1 VTRKI
6 THTAAQIKMGMTN
19 ELRLGNLDARRD
31 WGYAGDYVRA
41 IWGMLQRENADD
53 YVIGTGSTHSVR
65 EFCELAFDYLD
76 LDYREHVIQDPRYYR
91 PVEPA
96 QLVADPRKALRD
108 LDWAP
113 KMSFEELVREMVASD
128 LESLASE
135 GVG

>member
-1 VTRKI
+1 
-6 THTAAQIKMGMTN
+6 MTN